1 MFEEERHEQ
10 IVQLLKGGRMVSVG
24 EIAKQLFVSEATVR
38 RDLTAL
44 ERAGVLRRVY
54 GGAVLTGA
62 NRDVPLLM
70 RETEAQE
77 AKQHIGRIAAGLV
90 DENDVIILDASSTV
104 YSMIPYLKDFKNVV
118 AITSGLK
125 TALALGERHIK
136 TYLTGGLMID
146 NSYSMI
152 GGYARDMLET
162 INADAVFFSCRGVSA
177 DGRMTDS
184 SVEECELRKLMFR
197 HAKRRVLMAAHNKIG
212 RDYFYVQ
219 GHVSEIDDIV
229 SDGRCLLASL
239 SPARMAARRKFTS
252 ANCYNFLHLFGLTGI
267 EYAGIMKLILVFP

>member
-1 MFEEERHEQ
+1 MQ
-10 IVQLLKGGRMVSVG
+10 ILIIEDEKRL
-24 EIAKQLFVSEATVR
+24 A
-38 RDLTAL
+38 DAL
-44 ERAGVLRRVY
+44 GQI
-54 GGAVLTGA
+54 
-62 NRDVPLLM
+62 M
-70 RETEAQE
+70 QE
-77 AKQHIGRIAAGLV
+77 ARYQADIVYDGRDGLAYASSG
-90 DENDVIILDASSTV
+90 DYDVIVLDASSTV

-229 SDGRCLLASL
+229 SDGPLPVCFSQPGADGRA
-239 SPARMAARRKFTS
+239 PQI
-252 ANCYNFLHLFGLTGI
+252 HIG
-267 EYAGIMKLILVFP
+267 

>member
-1 MFEEERHEQ
+1 
-10 IVQLLKGGRMVSVG
+10 
-24 EIAKQLFVSEATVR
+24 
-38 RDLTAL
+38 
-44 ERAGVLRRVY
+44 
-54 GGAVLTGA
+54 
-62 NRDVPLLM
+62 M

-90 DENDVIILDASSTV
+90 HENDVIILDASSTV

-229 SDGRCLLASL
+229 SDGPLPVCFSQPGADGRA
-239 SPARMAARRKFTS
+239 PQI
-252 ANCYNFLHLFGLTGI
+252 HIG
-267 EYAGIMKLILVFP
+267 